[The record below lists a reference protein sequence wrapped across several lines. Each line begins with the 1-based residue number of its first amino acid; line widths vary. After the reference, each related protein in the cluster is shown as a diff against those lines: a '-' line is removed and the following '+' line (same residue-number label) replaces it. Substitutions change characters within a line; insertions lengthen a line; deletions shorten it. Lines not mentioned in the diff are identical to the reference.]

1 MHKVWQ
7 IADGMIVWKGNAVVG
22 IKGLTLPE
30 MFLDCDC
37 YKLPGNPF
45 DYSLSPNNE
54 YTQEQLDFIDK
65 AEAEWADG
73 DEEIDHEPECGIK
86 YSEDEDVQ
94 LMDLFGR
101 SIPDDDS
108 PF

>member
-1 MHKVWQ
+1 MYKVWQ
-7 IADGMIVWKGNAVVG
+7 IADGMIIWKGNACIG

-45 DYSLSPNNE
+45 DYALSPNNE
-54 YTQEQLDFIDK
+54 YTQEQLDFINK
-65 AEAEWADG
+65 AVSEWQDPVELVEVDEPFESIETAEWKLDG
-73 DEEIDHEPECGIK
+73 E
-86 YSEDEDVQ
+86 
-94 LMDLFGR
+94 L
-101 SIPDDDS
+101 PDDDL

>member
-1 MHKVWQ
+1 MYKVKE
-7 IADGMIVWKGNAVVG
+7 IADGMIIWKGNAVVG

-54 YTQEQLDFIDK
+54 YTQEQLDFINK
-65 AEAEWADG
+65 VVSEWQDPVELVEVEEPFESIETEEWKPDG
-73 DEEIDHEPECGIK
+73 E
-86 YSEDEDVQ
+86 
-94 LMDLFGR
+94 L
-101 SIPDDDS
+101 PDDDL